1 MSFQDLN
8 YVIALV
14 LLLQGLSHGKTTWD
28 LVSMLR
34 DWDEIS
40 TPTIRIRLAPKLSP
54 KASVLIVCVF
64 WLLAAAGF
72 VVAAMGLSGVLELGT
87 AWRPLAGMAA
97 FISIV
102 GIALNGG
109 RWPERADQQAVECG
123 YDHRLGDRCCGY
135 SLAGDGRL
143 TPCSQDG
150 SERFWRNLL
159 CESASDRFHRPTAGL
174 SLSKVA
180 QGCIRAAR
188 SVEAIVSFCELQ
200 PHMELLADRMENSV

>member
-40 TPTIRIRLAPKLSP
+40 TPTIRIWLAPKLSP

-109 RWPERADQQAVECG
+109 RWPNAPTNKLSNADTIIALVIDVAVILWLVMVG
-123 YDHRLGDRCCGY
+123 
-135 SLAGDGRL
+135 
-143 TPCSQDG
+143 
-150 SERFWRNLL
+150 
-159 CESASDRFHRPTAGL
+159 
-174 SLSKVA
+174 
-180 QGCIRAAR
+180 
-188 SVEAIVSFCELQ
+188 
-200 PHMELLADRMENSV
+200 